1 MCEIIERNRREAAEE
16 ATAKATAETKTNIV
30 INMLKKKL
38 KYEDIAEMT
47 QISVDKVMEIG
58 KQASIL

>member
-30 INMLKKKL
+30 VNLLKMKL
-38 KYEDIAEMT
+38 SYEDIAKAT
-47 QISVDKVMEIG
+47 QITVDKVMEIG